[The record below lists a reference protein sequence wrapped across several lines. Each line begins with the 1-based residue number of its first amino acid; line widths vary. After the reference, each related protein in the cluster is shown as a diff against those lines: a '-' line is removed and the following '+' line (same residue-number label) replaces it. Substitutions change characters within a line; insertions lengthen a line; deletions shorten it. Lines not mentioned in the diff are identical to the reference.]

1 MQQMNGFSSATFSS
15 VPNSIRALAMMMAIT
30 AGGTLGITP
39 ALADDDK
46 KDAPKV
52 DHIEGDFNENIQ
64 EEVRVQPGQGGG
76 SFTITNSWTQ
86 NGNSYSVTN
95 NNGNISVKV
104 NGDKLPADRWREK
117 DGKLEILNKDGEV
130 EASTDMPSMD
140 NGGIKLRWGGQ
151 GRGWQQQDLDNVRRR
166 MNEMV
171 VPQVPGVP
179 AVPSAPRPP
188 VMLGINMSVVDEGV
202 QVDRVIDDLPAHKA
216 GVREG
221 DIITKV
227 GDRAVEDTGDVVAA
241 LRDRKPGEK
250 LDIVVLRDG
259 KQRTLTADLVAYDAE
274 SIEVPGIP
282 EIPGLIE
289 VPMLDDLPLLGQN
302 LTRNN
307 NEVREQLDKLVE
319 QLRTQAQELA
329 KNHNDAGKALEE
341 AKKALEAAADQLS
354 EAREQLNQRRAQ
366 GNIWVAPGG
375 RGAGNNQMFVF
386 PEGEGRVRI
395 DREGNRLRGLNEN
408 RESTDDIKELRD
420 ELRKLREEMKELR
433 QKNEQQSNDRP

>member
-1 MQQMNGFSSATFSS
+1 MQPINGLSDTLTS
-15 VPNSIRALAMMMAIT
+15 VPKSIRALAMMLALS
-30 AGGTLGITP
+30 AGGTLGVSA

-52 DHIEGDFNENIQ
+52 DRIEGDFNENIQ

-117 DGKLEILNKDGEV
+117 DGKLEILNKEGEV

-151 GRGWQQQDLDNVRRR
+151 GRGWQQDMDNVRRR

-171 VPQVPGVP
+171 VPQVPAVP

-282 EIPGLIE
+282 EIPGLIQ

-307 NEVREQLDKLVE
+307 NEVREQLDKLAE

-375 RGAGNNQMFVF
+375 RGAGNNQMFVL
-386 PEGEGRVRI
+386 P
-395 DREGNRLRGLNEN
+395 DREGRLRIERWDGDGWRPEEN
-408 RESTDDIKELRD
+408 RQSTDDMKELRD
-420 ELRKLREEMKELR
+420 ELRQLREEMKELR
-433 QKNEQQSNDRP
+433 EKNEQQNKDKP

>member
-151 GRGWQQQDLDNVRRR
+151 GRGWQQDMDNVRRR

-433 QKNEQQSNDRP
+433 QKNEQQGNDRP

>member
-1 MQQMNGFSSATFSS
+1 MQQMNGFSSTTFSS

-46 KDAPKV
+46 TDAPKV

-76 SFTITNSWTQ
+76 SFTITNSWTE

-104 NGDKLPADRWREK
+104 NGEKLPADRWRDK
-117 DGKLEILNKDGEV
+117 DGKLEILNKDGDV
-130 EASTDMPSMD
+130 EATTDMPSMD

-151 GRGWQQQDLDNVRRR
+151 GRGWQEQERGNARRR
-166 MNEMV
+166 LNEMM
-171 VPQVPGVP
+171 VPPVPAVP

-227 GDRAVEDTGDVVAA
+227 GDSVVEDSGDIVAA

-259 KQRTLTADLVAYDAE
+259 KQRALTADLVAYNAE
-274 SIEVPGIP
+274 TIEVPGIP

-289 VPMLDDLPLLGQN
+289 VPMLNDLPLLGEN
-302 LTRNN
+302 ITRNH
-307 NEVREQLDKLVE
+307 NEMREQLDKLVE
-319 QLRTQAQELA
+319 QLRAQAKDLS
-329 KNHNDAGKALEE
+329 KDHNDAGKALEE
-341 AKKALEAAADQLS
+341 ARKALEDAADQLDQ
-354 EAREQLNQRRAQ
+354 AREQLNQRRAQ

-375 RGAGNNQMFVF
+375 RGAGNNQMFVL
-386 PEGEGRVRI
+386 P
-395 DREGNRLRGLNEN
+395 DREGRLRIERWDGDGWRPEEN
-408 RESTDDIKELRD
+408 RESADDIKELRD
-420 ELRKLREEMKELR
+420 EMRKLREEMKELR
-433 QKNEQQSNDRP
+433 QKNEQESKDKP

>member
-1 MQQMNGFSSATFSS
+1 MQQMNGFSSTTFSS

-46 KDAPKV
+46 TDAPKV

-76 SFTITNSWTQ
+76 SFTITNSWTE

-104 NGDKLPADRWREK
+104 NGEKLPADRWRDK
-117 DGKLEILNKDGEV
+117 DGKLEILNKDGDV
-130 EASTDMPSMD
+130 EATTDMPSMD

-151 GRGWQQQDLDNVRRR
+151 GRGWQEQERGNARRR
-166 MNEMV
+166 LNEMM
-171 VPQVPGVP
+171 VPPVPAVP

-227 GDRAVEDTGDVVAA
+227 GDSVVEDSGDIVAA

-259 KQRTLTADLVAYDAE
+259 KQRTLTADLVVYDAE
-274 SIEVPGIP
+274 TIEVPGIP

-289 VPMLDDLPLLGQN
+289 VPMLNDLPLLGEN
-302 LTRNN
+302 ITRNH
-307 NEVREQLDKLVE
+307 NEMREQLDKLVE
-319 QLRTQAQELA
+319 QLRAQAKELS
-329 KNHNDAGKALEE
+329 KDHNDAGKALEE
-341 AKKALEAAADQLS
+341 ARKALDDAADQLDQ
-354 EAREQLNQRRAQ
+354 AREQLNQRRAQ

-395 DREGNRLRGLNEN
+395 DREGNRLRTTVEN
-408 RESTDDIKELRD
+408 RESADDIKELRD
-420 ELRKLREEMKELR
+420 EMRKLREEMKELR
-433 QKNEQQSNDRP
+433 QKNEQESKDKP

>member
-1 MQQMNGFSSATFSS
+1 MQPINGLSDTLTS
-15 VPNSIRALAMMMAIT
+15 VPKSIRALAMMLALS
-30 AGGTLGITP
+30 AGGTLGVSA

-52 DHIEGDFNENIQ
+52 DRIEGDFNENIQ

-117 DGKLEILNKDGEV
+117 DGKLEILNKEGEV

-151 GRGWQQQDLDNVRRR
+151 GRGWQQDMDNVRRR

-171 VPQVPGVP
+171 VPQVPAVP
-179 AVPSAPRPP
+179 AVPSALRPP

-302 LTRNN
+302 PTRNN
-307 NEVREQLDKLVE
+307 NEVREQLDKLAE

-375 RGAGNNQMFVF
+375 RGAGNNQMFVL
-386 PEGEGRVRI
+386 P
-395 DREGNRLRGLNEN
+395 DREGRLRFERWDGDGWRPEEN
-408 RESTDDIKELRD
+408 RQSTDDMKELRD
-420 ELRKLREEMKELR
+420 ELRQLREEMKELR
-433 QKNEQQSNDRP
+433 EKNEQQNKDKP

>member
-1 MQQMNGFSSATFSS
+1 MQPINGLSDTLTS
-15 VPNSIRALAMMMAIT
+15 VPNSIRALAMMLALS
-30 AGGTLGITP
+30 AGGTLGVSA

-52 DHIEGDFNENIQ
+52 DRIEGDFNENIQ

-117 DGKLEILNKDGEV
+117 DGKLEILNKEGEV

-151 GRGWQQQDLDNVRRR
+151 GRGWQQDMDNVRRR

-171 VPQVPGVP
+171 VPQVPAVP
-179 AVPSAPRPP
+179 AVPSALRPP

-302 LTRNN
+302 PTRNN
-307 NEVREQLDKLVE
+307 NEVREQLDKLAE

-375 RGAGNNQMFVF
+375 RGAGNNQMFVL
-386 PEGEGRVRI
+386 P
-395 DREGNRLRGLNEN
+395 DREGRLRFERWDGDGWRPEEN
-408 RESTDDIKELRD
+408 RQSTDDMKELRD
-420 ELRKLREEMKELR
+420 ELRQLREEMKELR
-433 QKNEQQSNDRP
+433 EKNEQQNKDKP